1 MKTEKKS
8 VIIGISAVMFLVVV
22 ILAGIMISNKSVEIE
37 QLNAQNTNLNMTID
51 ERDSLV
57 NEMATTFDEIEQ
69 NLRFV
74 REKRGQLILSQGEG
88 NENQKE
94 LLVADIKLMNEMLE
108 ESSKKIDELDK
119 RLKSSG
125 VEINSFKNKIAQLN
139 KNIEEQNNSIQ
150 LLQTQLEERD
160 YKITEMDLQMGQ
172 LQSDI
177 ALKADSIVEKSQII
191 VAKDNELNK
200 VFFASGTLKELKEH
214 GVVASEG
221 GILGLGKSNSVPDN
235 LNDSYFTELDQRSVR
250 TVPIFTKKAEF
261 ISEHP
266 DSSYS
271 FIIEDDMIAYLQI
284 EDPEEFWKISKY
296 AILAVK

>member
-8 VIIGISAVMFLVVV
+8 VMIGISVVLLLAVV
-22 ILAGIMISNKSVEIE
+22 IVAGIIISNKTNEIE
-37 QLNAQNTNLNMTID
+37 QLNTQNTDLNMTIE

-57 NEMATTFDEIEQ
+57 NEMASTFDEIEQ
-69 NLRFV
+69 NLTFV
-74 REKRGQLILSQGEG
+74 RDKRGQLALSQGEG

-119 RLKSSG
+119 KLKASG
-125 VEINSFKNKIAQLN
+125 VEIKSFRNKIAQLN

-150 LLQTQLEERD
+150 MLQTQIAERD
-160 YKITEMDLQMGQ
+160 TKIAEMDLQMVQ
-172 LQSDI
+172 LHSDI
-177 ALKADSIVEKSQII
+177 ASKVDTIVEKSQII

-200 VFFASGTLKELKEH
+200 AYFASGTLKELKEH
-214 GVVASEG
+214 GVVTREG
-221 GILGLGKSNSVPDN
+221 GFLGLGKSNAVPDN
-235 LNDSYFTELDQRSVR
+235 LNDSYFTELDQRSTR
-250 TVPIFTKKAEF
+250 TLPLFAKKAEF

-271 FIIEDDMIAYLQI
+271 FVFEDDKIAYLQI